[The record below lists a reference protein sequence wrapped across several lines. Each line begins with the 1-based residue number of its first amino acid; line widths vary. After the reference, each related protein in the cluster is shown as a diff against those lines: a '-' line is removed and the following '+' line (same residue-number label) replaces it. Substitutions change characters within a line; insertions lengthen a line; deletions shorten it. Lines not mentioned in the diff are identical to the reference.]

1 MRIKANDTPCNVS
14 LCADKLRHS
23 KKFPQNEEKRGKTR
37 KDEKIREERSIN
49 EMITQTN
56 CLSFTALWQ
65 TQVGFTFWEDK
76 QEEYIKKLNK
86 RKTKQLSR

>member
-1 MRIKANDTPCNVS
+1 MQCEPMCWQTETFKEIPTKWG
-14 LCADKLRHS
+14 
-23 KKFPQNEEKRGKTR
+23 ERGKTR

-86 RKTKQLSR
+86 RKTKQLSG